1 MPRKPA
7 IRHTDTATTDAVSIS
22 DGDNIPIRTNT
33 ESSFTG
39 NSKRIEKRLSA
50 LDKHNVTDERLA
62 KVLDEGLNAGRVVE
76 EIVNGMVVE
85 KVEPDHAVRQK
96 YLDMGMR
103 AREWG
108 IPEKVSVNV
117 DARRV
122 VSLTAEDR
130 VALEG
135 IVRKMKELNT
145 VLDMGGCQSGDVDT
159 VQDGEIVNTMIGVK
173 GGDYC
178 EEKG

>member
-7 IRHTDTATTDAVSIS
+7 TRHIDTPTTDAVSIS
-22 DGDNIPIRTNT
+22 DGNSIPVQTT
-33 ESSFTG
+33 SD
-39 NSKRIEKRLSA
+39 KRIEKRLSA

-62 KVLDEGLNAGRVVE
+62 KVLDDGLNAGKVVE
-76 EIVNGMVVE
+76 DVVNGMVVE
-85 KVEPDHAVRQK
+85 RVEPDHAVRQK

-108 IPEKVSVNV
+108 IPEKVSVNI
-117 DARRV
+117 DNRRTIAL
-122 VSLTAEDR
+122 SAEDR

-135 IVRKMKELNT
+135 IVRKMRELNL

-159 VQDGEIVNTMIGVK
+159 VQDGEIVNTKETV
-173 GGDYC
+173 GG
-178 EEKG
+178 